1 MDEEKPTD
9 VWNRGDAAIEVSV
22 ILKQDKQ
29 PPEKLSHSIEEIL
42 KRPMCVRQERRQ
54 HRNWSVIKENDSQSN
69 QHQLTGQRKSRQTRI
84 SFTPSQV
91 EQLERVFRQSHYPDV
106 STREKLASHLHLTEG
121 RIQNRRAK
129 WRKAETLKD
138 LEMMGREQICT
149 VNHSLPYLEKPKLQA
164 GIWMPQCYLP
174 EPFETT
180 VSLSPALTSLV
191 LTKTNSPYHRTF
203 IWIPG

>member
-121 RIQNRRAK
+121 RIQVLQFPPTIKKTCMLGLIPLSVPLSKAMKRRTGAGP
-129 WRKAETLKD
+129 RVL
-138 LEMMGREQICT
+138 Q
-149 VNHSLPYLEKPKLQA
+149 LPTAPIQ
-164 GIWMPQCYLP
+164 
-174 EPFETT
+174 
-180 VSLSPALTSLV
+180 
-191 LTKTNSPYHRTF
+191 
-203 IWIPG
+203 